1 MDLQLEK
8 IELIELLLNTKE
20 ESVLRKLRKILEKN
34 QIPDLT
40 SEEYSIIDQ
49 RKENHLAGKSKSFT
63 WKEVKQ
69 NVRSSKK

>member
-20 ESVLRKLRKILEKN
+20 ESVLKKLRKILEKN

-40 SEEYSIIDQ
+40 PEQYSIIEQ
-49 RKENHLAGKSKSFT
+49 RRENHLTGKSKSYN
-63 WKEVKQ
+63 WDEVKQ
-69 NVRSSKK
+69 NALASKK